1 MADNVNTTGKA
12 EEKKKFVPQFKPLTV
27 KRNDVE
33 WTFNPSQVK
42 KGEDKDLEFLAPAE
56 ATNEDANTFLTW
68 MGMDNYLK
76 KLVSGVR
83 TLAQAWWF
91 EALDQATDATTGKT
105 DEAKAYEVFNQLAS
119 EFSARGESIP
129 VLNAQIQ
136 EYVEMMTDLDP
147 TAEGAIEKI
156 TQYAQE
162 IKKLKVTIDSKKRL
176 TKEEKEAKAKEANAT
191 A

>member
-1 MADNVNTTGKA
+1 MADNVNTNKPA
-12 EEKKKFVPQFKPLTV
+12 DKPKFVPQFKPVVV

-33 WTFNPSQVK
+33 WTFNPAQVK
-42 KGEDKDLEFLAPAE
+42 KGEDKDQEFLAPVE
-56 ATNEDANTFLTW
+56 ADNDSSNTFLTW

-91 EALDQATDATTGKT
+91 EALDQATDKATGKV
-105 DEAKAYEVFNQLAS
+105 DENKAYEVFGQLAA

-129 VLNAQIQ
+129 QLKEQIQ
-136 EYVEMMTDLDP
+136 DFVEMMTELDP
-147 TAEGAIEKI
+147 TADGAIEKI

-162 IKKLKVTIDSKKRL
+162 IKKLNTTIQAKKRL
-176 TKEEKEAKAKEANAT
+176 TKAEKEQMAAEQKAA
-191 A
+191 